1 MKEKE
6 TSNSHFVI
14 DILTNLLVG
23 GFWFLIL
30 KNTFLMELPM
40 QYFNDSSM
48 SLYWKLPMGFFL
60 FLFLSYSS
68 EFVIEIIIKLFKKDS
83 TLENLER
90 ERAREAYEEEQRQ
103 EEARQAE
110 EERQERQRK
119 ESKRQA
125 EEERQE
131 RQRKE
136 SKRQAEEERQRK
148 ESKRQ
153 AEEQK
158 AKEEKRKEEEKF
170 KSHTYNKSSESI
182 FNENTMNLI
191 SLIKKSNSFY
201 EIYDNYNEKNTTNK
215 KKLQQ
220 IFRKIIV
227 KIHPDKSASLGIS
240 QKILNEITQKFQ
252 NLYSQVK

>member
-125 EEERQE
+125 EEERQ
-131 RQRKE
+131 
-136 SKRQAEEERQRK
+136 RK

-201 EIYDNYNEKNTTNK
+201 EIYENYNEKNTTNK

-220 IFRKIIV
+220 IYKKIIV

>member
-68 EFVIEIIIKLFKKDS
+68 EFVIESIIKLFKKDS

-103 EEARQAE
+103 EEEKLKQAEQREAEQRRKQAEQRQAEQRQAE
-110 EERQERQRK
+110 ERRK
-119 ESKRQA
+119 EAEQRQDEQRRREA
-125 EEERQE
+125 EEKVKQE
-131 RQRKE
+131 
-136 SKRQAEEERQRK
+136 KRN
-148 ESKRQ
+148 
-153 AEEQK
+153 
-158 AKEEKRKEEEKF
+158 KEEKEKF
-170 KSHTYNKSSESI
+170 NSYTYNKSSESI
-182 FNENTMNLI
+182 FNESTMNLI
-191 SLIKKSNSFY
+191 FLIKKANSFS
-201 EIYDNYNEKNTTNK
+201 EIYNNYNEKDTTDK

-227 KIHPDKSASLGIS
+227 KIHPDKSESLGIS

>member
-125 EEERQE
+125 EEERQ
-131 RQRKE
+131 
-136 SKRQAEEERQRK
+136 RK

-182 FNENTMNLI
+182 FNESTMNLI
-191 SLIKKSNSFY
+191 FLIKKANSFY
-201 EIYDNYNEKNTTNK
+201 EIYENYNEKNTTNK

-220 IFRKIIV
+220 IYRKIIV

>member
-125 EEERQE
+125 EEERQ
-131 RQRKE
+131 
-136 SKRQAEEERQRK
+136 RK

-191 SLIKKSNSFY
+191 FLIKKANSFY
-201 EIYDNYNEKNTTNK
+201 EIYENYNEKNTTNK

-220 IFRKIIV
+220 IYRKIIV

>member
-68 EFVIEIIIKLFKKDS
+68 EFVIESIIKLFKKDS

-103 EEARQAE
+103 EEA
-110 EERQERQRK
+110 
-119 ESKRQA
+119 RQA

-201 EIYDNYNEKNTTNK
+201 EIYENYNEKNTTNK

-220 IFRKIIV
+220 IYRKIIV